1 VTADREVSKG
11 IVVDPGRLSGA
22 PCIAGRRISAAMVAD
37 YAVDQVG
44 IEALRND
51 YDLTY
56 EDIAN
61 ARAWDR
67 KGRPSE
73 RPA

>member
-1 VTADREVSKG
+1 LTAEREISKG
-11 IVVDPGRLSGA
+11 IVVDRDRMSGT

-37 YAVDQVG
+37 YAVDRTG
-44 IEALRND
+44 IDALIFD

-61 ARAWDR
+61 ARGWDR
-67 KGRPSE
+67 KGRP
-73 RPA
+73 A